1 MQTLDQLLE
10 NAAQLPN
17 EQQAM
22 LIKILQS
29 RYIEK
34 RREEIAA
41 DAQSTLA
48 DFRAGKFQPQPVED
62 IINELR
68 QSLDEPDE

>member
-1 MQTLDQLLE
+1 
-10 NAAQLPN
+10 
-17 EQQAM
+17 M

-62 IINELR
+62 IIAELR
-68 QSLDEPDE
+68 HVISG

>member
-1 MQTLDQLLE
+1 MQTLDQPLE
-10 NAAQLPN
+10 NAAQLPD

-62 IINELR
+62 IIAELR
-68 QSLDEPDE
+68 HVISG